1 MLRSWDMQHLL
12 DTTAEQPPTTTRQRV
27 VIVGAALV
35 VTSLICLLAL
45 LLGSWAYHVRLLTG
59 HEGRLARLLAQKPGV
74 DQVTQA
80 LENEKSP
87 LVASSAGLGDLEGAI
102 AMWGTKRAAEIRTKA
117 SRTVQTRV
125 FRAGEGVVVYFL
137 FFDQGGVLVD
147 FTCVLQ

>member
-1 MLRSWDMQHLL
+1 MQRLF
-12 DTTAEQPPTTTRQRV
+12 DTATDGPTTSARQRV
-27 VIVGAALV
+27 AIVGTALV

-59 HEGRLARLLAQKPGV
+59 HEGRLARLLMRKPSV
-74 DQVTQA
+74 EQVTQA
-80 LENEKSP
+80 LEDEKSP
-87 LVASSAGLGDLEGAI
+87 LVASSTGVGSLEGAL

-117 SRTVQTRV
+117 SQTAQTRV
-125 FRAGEGVVVYFL
+125 FRPGNGEVVYFL